1 MGQLFL
7 FTLCILVGCLS
18 AGPLFSRNAD
28 GTSSLNPDD
37 GLLPES
43 ALEKNGHPAGAVN
56 NDYPPEDNDPHKPQF
71 SKSSLSELTP
81 IANQPSIYPQFVGK
95 SWDHGLQKNVYL
107 AGAFEDDMPLEDN
120 ESHKPQ
126 FSKNSLYHDLHIDH
140 DSHEEGTPVIKNI
153 SGVEKALVMEI
164 VLLIMK
170 NEDYLKLLDNPSFPD
185 VVKMV
190 KKMMEEPEQHAIHD
204 KVLKNLHRIE
214 QIYNKIYK
222 PLNDER
228 FAKLK
233 MNFLIHLRDA
243 ANHHNLT
250 TEDLNELE
258 VNEKFLAF
266 KMQEKKFEKVIKKLE
281 SELREPKHRHKR
293 SFIRPVDTTGSSMSS
308 NERTRAPIILTKKPQ
323 TSQTAAS
330 TTPVPLETTTSTV
343 HPSKTTEKPSSSEAP
358 HATVASTTILNF
370 TNSTDSPKTTGKP
383 STTKALATTNVITRG
398 PIFEHTPPFKLTTEF
413 PEITLKPIT
422 LSASSI
428 INGKGPNLERYEKQP
443 TTASVKIGDPGAA
456 Y

>member
-7 FTLCILVGCLS
+7 FTLYILVGFLS

-28 GTSSLNPDD
+28 RTFSLNPDD
-37 GLLPES
+37 GLLPEL
-43 ALEKNGHPAGAVN
+43 AFEKNGHSAGAVN
-56 NDYPPEDNDPHKPQF
+56 NDYPPEDDPHKPQF

-95 SWDHGLQKNVYL
+95 SLDHGFQKNVYL
-107 AGAFEDDMPLEDN
+107 AGAFENDMPLEDN
-120 ESHKPQ
+120 DLHKPQ

-153 SGVEKALVMEI
+153 SGVEKALVKEI

-204 KVLKNLHRIE
+204 KVLKNLHKIE
-214 QIYNKIYK
+214 QIYNKIFK

-228 FAKLK
+228 FAKLR

-243 ANHHNLT
+243 ADHHNLT
-250 TEDLNELE
+250 TEDLSELE
-258 VNEKFLAF
+258 ANEKFLAF
-266 KMQEKKFEKVIKKLE
+266 KMQEKKFEKVIKKLAI
-281 SELREPKHRHKR
+281 ELEEPKHRHKR
-293 SFIRPVDTTGSSMSS
+293 SFIRPDNATGSFMSS
-308 NERTRAPIILTKKPQ
+308 NERTRTPIISTKKPE
-323 TSQTAAS
+323 TSQATAS
-330 TTPVPLETTTSTV
+330 TTPVFLDTTTSTA
-343 HPSKTTEKPSSSEAP
+343 HPSKTTEKPSSSKAP
-358 HATVASTTILNF
+358 HATVASTTILNL
-370 TNSTDSPKTTGKP
+370 TSSTDSPKTTGKP
-383 STTKALATTNVITRG
+383 STTKALPTANVITRG

-413 PEITLKPIT
+413 PKITLKPIIF
-422 LSASSI
+422 SAS
-428 INGKGPNLERYEKQP
+428 
-443 TTASVKIGDPGAA
+443 DPGAA